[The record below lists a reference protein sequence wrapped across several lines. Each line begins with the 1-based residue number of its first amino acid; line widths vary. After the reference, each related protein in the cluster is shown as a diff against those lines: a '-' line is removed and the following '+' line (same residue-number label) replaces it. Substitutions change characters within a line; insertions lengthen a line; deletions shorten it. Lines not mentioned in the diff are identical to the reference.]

1 MQFSSK
7 ALGEK
12 IKHLDEIKKHPD
24 ILRNVIRRNI
34 GDDYAIEELSRIW
47 TGGGGTS
54 YIVVSSRG
62 KFFLKVKNKSV
73 CVESKLEEEESFIGE
88 ACVEHEKNMLD
99 HARNA
104 GVNVPDTIFFDTEDK
119 FQFLA
124 TSYVEE
130 SLLDVLEKNSVEE
143 ILNLWRDLIDNVR
156 KLFNAGMIHSD
167 VHEYNLR
174 VSNGHIVLIDLE
186 ETRFLSQ
193 NCQFEH
199 SLDYCGSNGIS
210 SLGEFPLAKE
220 QKYSVKTNSL
230 LRMRQVF
237 KKYLIPKVYDYIKEC
252 NYDSLNGICT
262 ALDHG
267 KSELTYQS
275 IRNKYFSIKG
285 QRGLKDKRPDLIES
299 ILKNILADQN
309 WTFVDVGSNNGL
321 FCREIAKRFYGKIR
335 SIGLE
340 GFHKFNVLADALAFI
355 EDCKNVEY
363 KDFLCGED
371 DLRSLEISN
380 NCFMTVCSVWHH
392 IQEKDVF
399 IQQLKG
405 LNLKYILFE
414 MPFQK
419 ECYEGRTWEDE
430 VKIIKEKLGFAD
442 ECYLAV
448 SADYNRPL
456 VLISKEK
463 MDESL
468 QRELKKSAKRIFSP
482 NIFEKVMK
490 FIIRL

>member
-1 MQFSSK
+1 MQFSAH
-7 ALGEK
+7 ALDEK
-12 IKHLDEIKKHPD
+12 TKHLDEIKKYPD
-24 ILRNVIRRNI
+24 VLKRVIVRNI
-34 GDDYAIEELSRIW
+34 GPDFQIVENQRVW
-47 TGGGGTS
+47 TGGGGTA
-54 YIVVSSRG
+54 YIILSSRG
-62 KFFLKVKNKSV
+62 KYFLKVKNKSV
-73 CVESKLEEEESFIGE
+73 CVESKLEEEEDFIDE
-88 ACVEHEKNMLD
+88 ACVEHEKNMLVY
-99 HARNA
+99 ARNA

-124 TSYVEE
+124 TSYVED
-130 SLLDVLEKNSVEE
+130 SLLDVLKKASVEE
-143 ILNLWRDLIDNVR
+143 ILNLWRELVDNVR

-174 VSNGHIVLIDLE
+174 VSNGHVVLIDLE

-193 NCQFEH
+193 NCEFER
-199 SLDYCGSNGIS
+199 SLDYCGFNGIS
-210 SLGEFPLAKE
+210 SLGDFPLAQE

-230 LRMRQVF
+230 LRMHQVF

-285 QRGLKDKRPDLIES
+285 QRGLKDKRPDLIEA
-299 ILKNILADQN
+299 ILKNVLADQN

-321 FCREIAKRFYGKIR
+321 FCREIAKRFSGKIR

-340 GFHKFNVLADALAFI
+340 GFHKFNVLAEALAFI

-371 DLRSLEISN
+371 DLRSLGINN

-392 IQEKDVF
+392 IQKKDVF
-399 IQQLKG
+399 MQQLKKM
-405 LNLKYILFE
+405 NLKYILFE

-430 VKIIKEKLGFAD
+430 IEIIKEKLGFAD

-463 MDESL
+463 MDESFRRKL
-468 QRELKKSAKRIFSP
+468 EKSAKKTFSH

-490 FIIRL
+490 FIFSL